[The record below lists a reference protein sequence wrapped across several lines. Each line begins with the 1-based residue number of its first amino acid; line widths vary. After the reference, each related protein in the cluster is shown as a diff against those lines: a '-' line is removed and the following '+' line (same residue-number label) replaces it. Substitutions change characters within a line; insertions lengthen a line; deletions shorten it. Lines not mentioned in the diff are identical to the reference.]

1 MDMKWPGSAIT
12 LVNWIQNE
20 KILKVPTK
28 RWKIPTKVI
37 KCRHLTTFVGIFN
50 LFVRT
55 FNTCPFKISYTP
67 VHISHPSRREGG
79 GREGRIATVLKTFHT
94 YCCIH
99 KVCPTKIFHILKFSS
114 TVESPLF
121 SGPFLLTELL
131 LPMLMHSQSAR
142 IIMVSSELHKYGDI
156 AEKIEMM
163 DDKSRWSV
171 YGSYNHTKLANV

>member
-1 MDMKWPGSAIT
+1 
-12 LVNWIQNE
+12 
-20 KILKVPTK
+20 
-28 RWKIPTKVI
+28 
-37 KCRHLTTFVGIFN
+37 
-50 LFVRT
+50 
-55 FNTCPFKISYTP
+55 
-67 VHISHPSRREGG
+67 
-79 GREGRIATVLKTFHT
+79 
-94 YCCIH
+94 
-99 KVCPTKIFHILKFSS
+99 
-114 TVESPLF
+114 VESPLF